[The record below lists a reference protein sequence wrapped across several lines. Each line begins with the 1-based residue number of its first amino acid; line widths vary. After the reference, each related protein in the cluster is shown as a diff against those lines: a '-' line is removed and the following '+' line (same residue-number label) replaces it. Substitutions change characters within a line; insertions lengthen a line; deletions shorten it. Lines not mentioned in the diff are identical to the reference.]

1 MEYARPPLRIVDL
14 VETRSQARM
23 SRDRVLGENVVWRG
37 TPKVVEAPATLRVAA
52 LVLFALS
59 AVSLCFAVVISF
71 SLHVTPTESLVFAG
85 WSTLVGVLAIQA
97 PKIWLEKV
105 EYIVTER
112 HVVMQRGPFR
122 RSIERRAISFAR
134 IRWSAGHPG
143 VGDMD
148 LVRAVPTGAL
158 RRRLLLQLRGVA
170 APDRVW
176 AIVRGVESSIEPHRG
191 DRPLAQRLDDGE
203 RVVWSARP
211 RRTRHAH
218 VPRGRRELGVLGL
231 SGVLFATFVTMLL
244 RAIPNLRVLV
254 AAGLRDWP
262 FAALLVGEGISATL
276 VLGAAV
282 YLAIDGLITPLR
294 QLDRTRYLI
303 TDRRVLIQ
311 RGREELHLDRE
322 RIVDVIPT
330 PGASGLT
337 DVFLVLDG
345 PRARALAIGGA
356 FGESDLGPQLHPILE
371 SVEDAE
377 SVSRILLAR
386 PPTPPES
393 RQAA

>member
-1 MEYARPPLRIVDL
+1 
-14 VETRSQARM
+14 M
-23 SRDRVLGENVVWRG
+23 SRDAVLGERIVWVGR
-37 TPKVVEAPATLRVAA
+37 PKVVETPGTLRVAA

-71 SLHVTPTESLVFAG
+71 ALHVTPTEPLLFAA
-85 WSTLVGVLAIQA
+85 WSTVFGVLVVQA
-97 PKIWLEKV
+97 PKIWLAEV
-105 EYIVTER
+105 QYIVTER

-134 IRWSAGHPG
+134 IRWSSRSPG
-143 VGDMD
+143 VGDID

-158 RRRLLLQLRGVA
+158 RRRLLLQLRGVV

-176 AIVRGVESSIEPHRG
+176 SIIRGVDSPIGPHKG
-191 DRPLAQRLDDGE
+191 DRPLAQRLDGGE

-211 RRTRHAH
+211 HRTAHAYL
-218 VPRGRRELGVLGL
+218 PRGRRELSLLGL
-231 SGVLFATFVTMLL
+231 SFILFYAFATMLS
-244 RAIPNLRVLV
+244 RAIPNLRVLSS
-254 AAGLRDWP
+254 AGLREAP
-262 FAALLVGEGISATL
+262 FAALLIGEGIAALL
-276 VLGAAV
+276 VVGAAL
-282 YLAIDGLITPLR
+282 YFAHDALLGPAKLLK
-294 QLDRTRYLI
+294 RTRYLI

-330 PGASGLT
+330 PGASGFT

-345 PRARALAIGGA
+345 PRARALAISGA
-356 FGESDLGPQLHPILE
+356 FGEGDAGPQLRPVLL
-371 SVEDAE
+371 SVEDPE

-386 PPTPPES
+386 PGRGPGPES
-393 RQAA
+393 RRAA

>member
-1 MEYARPPLRIVDL
+1 MN
-14 VETRSQARM
+14 
-23 SRDRVLGENVVWRG
+23 RDPVLGERIIWRG
-37 TPKVVEAPATLRVAA
+37 TPRVLEAPVTLRIIA
-52 LVLFALS
+52 LVLFSLA
-59 AVSLCFAVVISF
+59 AVSLCFSVVISLA
-71 SLHVTPTESLVFAG
+71 LHVTPTESLVFTA
-85 WSTLVGVLAIQA
+85 WSTVLGVLAIQV

-105 EYIVTER
+105 EYLVTER
-112 HVVMQRGPFR
+112 HVIMQRGPFR

-134 IRWSAGHPG
+134 IRWSGGQPG

-148 LVRAVPTGAL
+148 LVRAVPIGAL
-158 RRRLLLQLRGVA
+158 RRRLLLQLRGVI

-176 AIVRGVESSIEPHRG
+176 AIIRGADSSIGHHGG
-191 DRPLAQRLDDGE
+191 DRPLTQRLDDGE
-203 RVVWSARP
+203 RVVWSAKP
-211 RRTRHAH
+211 RRTAH
-218 VPRGRRELGVLGL
+218 TLLPRSRRELSLLAL
-231 SGVLFATFVTMLL
+231 SAVLFYTFAAMLV
-244 RAIPNLRVLV
+244 RSIPNLKALV
-254 AAGLRDWP
+254 AAGLRQAP
-262 FAALLVGEGISATL
+262 FAALLAAEGISLLL

-282 YLAIDGLITPLR
+282 YLAIEGLVQPLR

-330 PGASGLT
+330 PGANGMT

-345 PRARALAIGGA
+345 PRARALAISGA
-356 FGESDLGPQLHPILE
+356 FGETEMGPQLRPVLE

-377 SVSRILLAR
+377 GVSRILLSGPAG
-386 PPTPPES
+386 PPES

>member
-1 MEYARPPLRIVDL
+1 MN
-14 VETRSQARM
+14 
-23 SRDRVLGENVVWRG
+23 RDAVLGERIIWRG
-37 TPKVVEAPATLRVAA
+37 GPKVLEAPDTMRVAA
-52 LVLFALS
+52 LVLFTLS
-59 AVSLCFAVVISF
+59 AVSLCFAVVISYA
-71 SLHVTPTESLVFAG
+71 LHLTPTEPLVFAG
-85 WSTLVGVLAIQA
+85 WSTIVGVLCIQV

-122 RSIERRAISFAR
+122 RTIERRSISFAR
-134 IRWSAGHPG
+134 MRWSKRHPG
-143 VGDMD
+143 IGDMD

-176 AIVRGVESSIEPHRG
+176 AIIRGVDSSIEPHRG
-191 DRPLAQRLDDGE
+191 DRPLTQRLDDGE
-203 RVVWSARP
+203 HVVWSAQP
-211 RRTRHAH
+211 RRTRHTH
-218 VPRGRRELGVLGL
+218 LPRGRRELGVLGL
-231 SGVLFATFVTMLL
+231 SGILFYTFVAMLT
-244 RAIPNLRVLV
+244 RAVPILKVLV
-254 AAGLRDWP
+254 GVGLRDT
-262 FAALLVGEGISATL
+262 ALTAL
-276 VLGAAV
+276 VLGESMSGLLVLGFAV
-282 YLAIDGLITPLR
+282 YFAFDGLVAPLR
-294 QLDRTRYLI
+294 HLDRTRYLI

-330 PGASGLT
+330 RGASGLT

-345 PRARALAIGGA
+345 PRARALAMGGA
-356 FGESDLGPQLHPILE
+356 FGEGDLGPQLKPVLE

-377 SVSRILLAR
+377 SVSRILLH
-386 PPTPPES
+386 P

>member
-1 MEYARPPLRIVDL
+1 
-14 VETRSQARM
+14 M
-23 SRDRVLGENVVWRG
+23 SRDSVLGERIIWRG
-37 TPKVVEAPATLRVAA
+37 TPKVLEAPPALRAVA
-52 LVLFALS
+52 LLLFALA
-59 AVSLCFAVVISF
+59 AVSLCFSVVISLA
-71 SLHVTPTESLVFAG
+71 LHVTPTESFVFAA
-85 WSTLVGVLAIQA
+85 WATVLGVMAIQA

-134 IRWSAGHPG
+134 INWSTARPG

-148 LVRAVPTGAL
+148 LVRAVPVGAL
-158 RRRLLLQLRGVA
+158 RRRLLLQLRGVV

-176 AIVRGVESSIEPHRG
+176 AIIRGAETSIDHHAG
-191 DRPLAQRLDDGE
+191 DRPLTQRLDDGE
-203 RVVWSARP
+203 RVVWSAQP
-211 RRTRHAH
+211 RRTAH
-218 VPRGRRELGVLGL
+218 TRLPRGRRELGLLTL
-231 SGVLFATFVTMLL
+231 SAVLFYTFGAMLV
-244 RAIPNLRVLV
+244 RSIPNAKALF
-254 AAGLRDWP
+254 AAGLRQVP
-262 FAALLVGEGISATL
+262 FAALVAAEGISLLL
-276 VLGAAV
+276 VLGTAV
-282 YLAIDGLITPLR
+282 YLAIEGLVQPLR

-330 PGASGLT
+330 PGANGMT

-345 PRARALAIGGA
+345 PRARALAISGA
-356 FGESDLGPQLHPILE
+356 FGEQDVGPQLRPVLQ

-377 SVSRILLAR
+377 SVSRILLAG
-386 PPTPPES
+386 PAGPPES

>member
-1 MEYARPPLRIVDL
+1 MN
-14 VETRSQARM
+14 
-23 SRDRVLGENVVWRG
+23 RDAVLGERIVWRG
-37 TPKVVEAPATLRVAA
+37 APRVLEAPAPLRVAA
-52 LVLFALS
+52 LVLFTLA
-59 AVSLCFAVVISF
+59 AVSVCFAVVIAY
-71 SLHVTPTESLVFAG
+71 SLHLTPTEPLLFAG
-85 WSTLVGVLAIQA
+85 WSTIVGVLAIQA

-122 RSIERRAISFAR
+122 RTIERRSISFAR
-134 IRWSAGHPG
+134 MYWSKRHPG

-176 AIVRGVESSIEPHRG
+176 AIIRGIDSSIEPHRG

-203 RVVWSARP
+203 RVVWSAQP
-211 RRTRHAH
+211 RRTRHTH
-218 VPRGRRELGVLGL
+218 LPRGRRELSVLIL
-231 SGVLFATFVTMLL
+231 SGVLFYTFAAMLF
-244 RAIPNLRVLV
+244 RSVPVLKMLV
-254 AAGLRDWP
+254 GAGLRDT
-262 FAALLVGEGISATL
+262 ALTAL
-276 VLGAAV
+276 VLGESMSGLLVLGFAV
-282 YLAIDGLITPLR
+282 YFAFDGLVAPLR
-294 QLDRTRYLI
+294 HLDRTRYLI

-322 RIVDVIPT
+322 RIVDVIPAR
-330 PGASGLT
+330 GASGMT

-345 PRARALAIGGA
+345 PRARALSMGGA
-356 FGESDLGPQLHPILE
+356 FGEGEIGPQLKPVFE

-377 SVSRILLAR
+377 SVSKILLTRHQTA
-386 PPTPPES
+386 
-393 RQAA
+393 